1 MYKKMDKKMNIKRK
15 KDQPF
20 LIWNSFTTH
29 LICNILVIHKKVQPL
44 SIPFTP
50 IWFIISLLLLNSIN
64 KDIDECAEITG
75 ICAFR
80 CKNLAGSYMCDCPRG
95 YQVAADGRMCE
106 DIDECADGSLC
117 QQRCKN
123 LFGSH
128 MCLCYD
134 GYASIG
140 DRCIG
145 KCQNIFS
152 CTLWNNRYDSS

>member
-1 MYKKMDKKMNIKRK
+1 MI
-15 KDQPF
+15 
-20 LIWNSFTTH
+20 T
-29 LICNILVIHKKVQPL
+29 
-44 SIPFTP
+44 
-50 IWFIISLLLLNSIN
+50 LLLFHSIY

-106 DIDECADGSLC
+106 DIDECADRNLC

-134 GYASIG
+134 GYASVG
-140 DRCIG
+140 DRCVG
-145 KCQNIFS
+145 KCLFFNSQIKCSTQKGEFRCGS
-152 CTLWNNRYDSS
+152 KCEFM

>member
-1 MYKKMDKKMNIKRK
+1 MDKKMNIKRK

-20 LIWNSFTTH
+20 VKQLYNLSYMQYSCYTQ
-29 LICNILVIHKKVQPL
+29 VQPL
-44 SIPFTP
+44 SIPS
-50 IWFIISLLLLNSIN
+50 ISMIYNFIN

-152 CTLWNNRYDSS
+152 CTL